1 MSRVNE
7 MFGLYTNGEEFPD
20 LHKVLISQICPFTGS
35 RCYKTRKSDP
45 GTAIGTCSLCFNNV
59 EQPILI
65 CPEPLTQG
73 GKVFNDCLS
82 FIASSIAGTDLY
94 LVPEVSTPAGRID
107 YVLTAVKNG
116 RPVDFVAIELQTLDT
131 TGSIWNERQSLLIEH
146 GYDVDKGA
154 ARSNGASLNWK
165 MTAKTILAQ
174 LLQKSQLFASID
186 QQREQAQAFAKAHGY
201 NIVKEYEDAAMSG
214 TTSDRPQYQLMLSE
228 VGTIRPAAVILWK
241 TDRLGRDRFEL
252 ADAKR
257 RIRDAGC
264 RICLIAEPT
273 PDDSPESVLM
283 ETMMEGMAE
292 FYSRQLSVNIRRGMA
307 YNAEHALYN
316 GHRVWGY
323 GVDDEKHYVVDD
335 SVAPFVLD
343 MFTRY
348 ADGEA
353 MQSICD
359 DFNAKGLRTT
369 RGALFGVK
377 TMNKLLKNR
386 AYIGEYR
393 HGGVTVEGGMP
404 QIVDEELF
412 DRAQRRLAENKRNG
426 SRRKAS
432 VQAQDAPRYWLMG
445 KLYCGECG
453 GSMQGV
459 SGTSKTGAKH
469 YYYYCKE
476 QRAKRPVRKE
486 WIEDAVTGVLKG
498 LLDDSENLAS
508 IAVDAAKYYEDNYK
522 STEYLSSLEQQR
534 RDVEKGLANFVKA
547 IEAGIFNEATQ
558 RRMAELQER
567 KDALNDAIEAETVR
581 QSLFEDEHS
590 IRAYFDR
597 FLHADFDNPEVRDSV
612 LEYFVDKI
620 YLYEDR
626 LVVTSWYS
634 DDNRKVPMEVLN
646 GEAEDPFA
654 EGEAVKFDCFPFG
667 STRSVIRSY
676 TWPVFL

>member
-1 MSRVNE
+1 MSDKTKKKLKKFKQNDNNLAIAYYRFSSHSQNE
-7 MFGLYTNGEEFPD
+7 
-20 LHKVLISQICPFTGS
+20 
-35 RCYKTRKSDP
+35 
-45 GTAIGTCSLCFNNV
+45 
-59 EQPILI
+59 
-65 CPEPLTQG
+65 
-73 GKVFNDCLS
+73 
-82 FIASSIAGTDLY
+82 
-94 LVPEVSTPAGRID
+94 
-107 YVLTAVKNG
+107 
-116 RPVDFVAIELQTLDT
+116 
-131 TGSIWNERQSLLIEH
+131 
-146 GYDVDKGA
+146 
-154 ARSNGASLNWK
+154 
-165 MTAKTILAQ
+165 
-174 LLQKSQLFASID
+174 ASID

-292 FYSRQLSVNIRRGMA
+292 FYSRQLSVNIRRGMT

-316 GHRVWGY
+316 GYKVWGY
-323 GVDDEKHYVVDD
+323 GVDGDKHYVVDD
-335 SVAPFVLD
+335 AVAPFVVA

-353 MQSICD
+353 MQSICN
-359 DFNAKGLRTT
+359 DFNEKGLRTT

-393 HGGVTVEGGMP
+393 YGDIIIEGGMP
-404 QIVDEELF
+404 QIVDEDTF

-432 VQAQDAPRYWLMG
+432 AQVQDAPRYWLTG

-476 QRAKRPVRKE
+476 QRAKRCTKRPVRKE
-486 WIEDAVTGVLKG
+486 WIEDAVTDILKG

-597 FLHADFDNPEVRDSV
+597 FLHADFDNSEVRDSV

-620 YLYEDR
+620 YLHEDR

-634 DDNRKVPMEVLN
+634 EDNRKVPMEVLN
-646 GEAEDPFA
+646 GETEDPFA

-667 STRSVIRSY
+667 STNSKMIR
-676 TWPVFL
+676 VLNQEV

>member
-1 MSRVNE
+1 
-7 MFGLYTNGEEFPD
+7 
-20 LHKVLISQICPFTGS
+20 
-35 RCYKTRKSDP
+35 
-45 GTAIGTCSLCFNNV
+45 
-59 EQPILI
+59 
-65 CPEPLTQG
+65 
-73 GKVFNDCLS
+73 
-82 FIASSIAGTDLY
+82 
-94 LVPEVSTPAGRID
+94 
-107 YVLTAVKNG
+107 
-116 RPVDFVAIELQTLDT
+116 
-131 TGSIWNERQSLLIEH
+131 
-146 GYDVDKGA
+146 
-154 ARSNGASLNWK
+154 
-165 MTAKTILAQ
+165 
-174 LLQKSQLFASID
+174 
-186 QQREQAQAFAKAHGY
+186 
-201 NIVKEYEDAAMSG
+201 MSG
-214 TTSDRPQYQLMLSE
+214 TTCDRPQYQLMLSE
-228 VGTIRPAAVILWK
+228 VGTIRPAAVIPWK

-283 ETMMEGMAE
+283 ETMMEGMA
-292 FYSRQLSVNIRRGMA
+292 

-316 GHRVWGY
+316 GHKVWGY
-323 GVDDEKHYVVDD
+323 GVDGDKHYVVDD
-335 SVAPFVLD
+335 AVAPFVVA

-359 DFNAKGLRTT
+359 DFNAKGLRMT
-369 RGALFGVK
+369 RGVLFGVK
-377 TMNKLLKNR
+377 TMDMLLKNR
-386 AYIGEYR
+386 VYIGEYR
-393 HGGVTVEGGMP
+393 YGGVTVEGGIP

-426 SRRKAS
+426 TRRKVS
-432 VQAQDAPRYWLMG
+432 VQAQYAPRYWLTD

-459 SGTSKTGAKH
+459 SGTSKRGAKH

-476 QRAKRPVRKE
+476 QRAKRFAKRPVHKE

-522 STEYLSSLEQQR
+522 SIEYLSSLEQQR

-547 IEAGIFNEATQ
+547 IEAGIFSEATQ
-558 RRMAELQER
+558 RRMVELQER
-567 KDALNDAIEAETVR
+567 KDALNDAIEAETVS

-590 IRAYFDR
+590 IRAYIDR

-620 YLYEDR
+620 YLHEDR
-626 LVVTSWYS
+626 LVVTSWS
-634 DDNRKVPMEVLN
+634 RR
-646 GEAEDPFA
+646 G
-654 EGEAVKFDCFPFG
+654 
-667 STRSVIRSY
+667 TRR
-676 TWPVFL
+676 TTARCRWRC

>member
-1 MSRVNE
+1 M
-7 MFGLYTNGEEFPD
+7 
-20 LHKVLISQICPFTGS
+20 
-35 RCYKTRKSDP
+35 
-45 GTAIGTCSLCFNNV
+45 
-59 EQPILI
+59 
-65 CPEPLTQG
+65 
-73 GKVFNDCLS
+73 
-82 FIASSIAGTDLY
+82 
-94 LVPEVSTPAGRID
+94 
-107 YVLTAVKNG
+107 
-116 RPVDFVAIELQTLDT
+116 
-131 TGSIWNERQSLLIEH
+131 
-146 GYDVDKGA
+146 
-154 ARSNGASLNWK
+154 
-165 MTAKTILAQ
+165 
-174 LLQKSQLFASID
+174 
-186 QQREQAQAFAKAHGY
+186 
-201 NIVKEYEDAAMSG
+201 KEYEDAAMSG

-241 TDRLGRDRFEL
+241 TDRLGCDRFEL

-283 ETMMEGMAE
+283 ETMMEGVAE

-316 GHRVWGY
+316 GHKVWGY
-323 GVDDEKHYVVDD
+323 GVDGDKHYVVDD
-335 SVAPFVLD
+335 AVAPFVVA

-353 MQSICD
+353 MLSICD

-377 TMNKLLKNR
+377 TVDKLLKNR

-393 HGGVTVEGGMP
+393 HGGVTVEGGIP

-432 VQAQDAPRYWLMG
+432 VQAQDAPRYWLTD

-476 QRAKRPVRKE
+476 QRAKRCAKRPVRKE

-508 IAVDAAKYYEDNYK
+508 IAVDEAKYYEDNYK
-522 STEYLSSLEQQR
+522 SIEYLSSLEQQR
-534 RDVEKGLANFVKA
+534 RDVEKGLANFVNA
-547 IEAGIFNEATQ
+547 IEVGIFNETTQ
-558 RRMAELQER
+558 RPMAELQER
-567 KDALNDAIEAETVR
+567 KDTLNDAIETETVS
-581 QSLFEDEHS
+581 QPLFEDEHS

-620 YLYEDR
+620 YLHEDR

-634 DDNRKVPMEVLN
+634 EDNREVPMEVLN
-646 GEAEDPFA
+646 GEAEDLFA

-667 STRSVIRSY
+667 STHLKPRVSVGSPGFVCVSGVPLWREVSLGAREPLAQLRQFFVEEPRRFFVDRCEPLNPGDRDRAVFDERRDCAVNVGAVALEHHTQVFSFLECVALLEIFDGVFNKRRHCVVVHASTLAGVLLCRLVAHARLARSI
-676 TWPVFL
+676 

>member
-1 MSRVNE
+1 MSDKTKKKLKKFKQNDNNLAIAYYRFSSHSQNE
-7 MFGLYTNGEEFPD
+7 
-20 LHKVLISQICPFTGS
+20 
-35 RCYKTRKSDP
+35 
-45 GTAIGTCSLCFNNV
+45 
-59 EQPILI
+59 
-65 CPEPLTQG
+65 
-73 GKVFNDCLS
+73 
-82 FIASSIAGTDLY
+82 
-94 LVPEVSTPAGRID
+94 
-107 YVLTAVKNG
+107 
-116 RPVDFVAIELQTLDT
+116 
-131 TGSIWNERQSLLIEH
+131 
-146 GYDVDKGA
+146 
-154 ARSNGASLNWK
+154 
-165 MTAKTILAQ
+165 
-174 LLQKSQLFASID
+174 ASID

-292 FYSRQLSVNIRRGMA
+292 FYSRQLSVNIRRGMT

-432 VQAQDAPRYWLMG
+432 AQAQDAPRYWLTG

-476 QRAKRPVRKE
+476 QRAKRCTKRPVRKE

-567 KDALNDAIEAETVR
+567 KDALNGAIEAETVR

-590 IRAYFDR
+590 IKAYFAR

-634 DDNRKVPMEVLN
+634 EDNREVPMEVLD
-646 GEAEDPFA
+646 GETEDPFA
-654 EGEAVKFDCFPFG
+654 EGEAVKFDCFPSV
-667 STRSVIRSY
+667 STNSKMIR
-676 TWPVFL
+676 VLDQEV